1 MQNMDVEVPGLRSAV
16 SMAGEICGSS
26 GVQPLIR
33 GAAERASSLLAIYV
47 NSTKNAITGT

>member
-1 MQNMDVEVPGLRSAV
+1 MDTEVPGVLSAV
-16 SMAGEICGSS
+16 LVAGEICGSS

>member
-1 MQNMDVEVPGLRSAV
+1 V
-16 SMAGEICGSS
+16 AGEICGSS